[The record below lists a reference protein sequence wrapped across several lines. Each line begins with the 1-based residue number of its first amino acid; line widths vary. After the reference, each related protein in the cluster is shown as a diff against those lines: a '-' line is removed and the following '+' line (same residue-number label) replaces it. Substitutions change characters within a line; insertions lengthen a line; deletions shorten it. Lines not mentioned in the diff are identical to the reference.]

1 MFPVCH
7 FHFNMGH
14 CGGLSTKPN
23 THQSR
28 SYCLSV
34 MSRSKTLLVFICAA
48 VGDAAEKSARSLLH
62 RCTSFAWT
70 WNMNE
75 SINIVNFQPIGLK
88 SVSLL
93 TSRWLTQNV
102 PFNFSRVITSN
113 LSHPQRSKQ
122 RGANVTVF
130 KCPSSYFRW
139 LSTLAVFLSL
149 KYNHEGCLTRLS
161 PANDIWQWLDD
172 LLRLF
177 MIARPSLT
185 FTGDAPPPPPKPPCR
200 SLRICCPPAGLS
212 ICCFSTFQA
221 TIFIL
226 VLLKKKRISF
236 IAFHTTVQSFSAVP
250 FCHLIFLLL

>member
-139 LSTLAVFLSL
+139 LSALAVFLSL
-149 KYNHEGCLTRLS
+149 MYNHEGCLTRLS

-185 FTGDAPPPPPKPPCR
+185 FTGDAPPHPPNHPAAPCV
-200 SLRICCPPAGLS
+200 SAALL
-212 ICCFSTFQA
+212 QA
-221 TIFIL
+221 WAFAASAHFKL
-226 VLLKKKRISF
+226 QSSF
-236 IAFHTTVQSFSAVP
+236 
-250 FCHLIFLLL
+250 